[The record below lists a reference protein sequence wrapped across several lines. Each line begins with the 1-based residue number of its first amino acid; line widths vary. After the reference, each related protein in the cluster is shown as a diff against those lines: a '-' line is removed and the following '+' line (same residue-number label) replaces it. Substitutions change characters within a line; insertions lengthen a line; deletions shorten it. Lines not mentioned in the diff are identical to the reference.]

1 MVNKKKNIIILVVC
15 IVSFW
20 IISGFIL
27 YFSYMNRVERLFK
40 PVKEAVLESE
50 VLNKELGTIK
60 KAKFNNFMQWI
71 SQKNNEKCIKMKITT
86 KKGKENICVILYTD
100 KIENESDLKVIGY
113 YINDKRYEEENK

>member
-1 MVNKKKNIIILVVC
+1 MVNKKKNITILVVC